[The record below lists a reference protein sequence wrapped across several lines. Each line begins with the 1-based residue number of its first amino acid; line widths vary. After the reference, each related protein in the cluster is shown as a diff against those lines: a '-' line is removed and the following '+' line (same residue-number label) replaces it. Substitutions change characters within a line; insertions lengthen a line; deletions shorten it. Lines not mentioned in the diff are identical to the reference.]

1 MPPLL
6 SALMKI
12 VGGGGGVVRPGRLVC
27 LVCEGCGR
35 GIAAAAAAAA
45 AGGNQ

>member
-27 LVCEGCGR
+27 LVWADCGCGT
-35 GIAAAAAAAA
+35 AAAAAAA